1 MVLLCELVVKCS
13 QQAQEF
19 RHFLYYTKFILWIC
33 KLYHYRT
40 MWLTNT
46 WFIKLGVPSIF
57 TCYLHHNIITLVF
70 RFLSQKSLPYPGF
83 VLGRLS
89 VCQHERVYCRDSG
102 GWASSSI
109 PLYLSR
115 DDKALI
121 KWTSALPCTISVTVP
136 PANKTDTSPMPRLPS
151 EQSRKQT

>member
-1 MVLLCELVVKCS
+1 MVLLSELVVKCS
-13 QQAQEF
+13 QRAQEF
-19 RHFLYYTKFILWIC
+19 RTFLYYTKFILWIC

-46 WFIKLGVPSIF
+46 WFIKLGIF
-57 TCYLHHNIITLVF
+57 TCYLHHNMITLVF
-70 RFLSQKSLPYPGF
+70 WFLSQESLPYPGF
-83 VLGRLS
+83 VLGRLP
-89 VCQHERVYCRDSG
+89 VRQHERVYCRDSG

-109 PLYLSR
+109 PLYPSR

-121 KWTSALPCTISVTVP
+121 KWTSALPCTISVTVQ
-136 PANKTDTSPMPRLPS
+136 PANKTDSSPVPRLPS